1 MVEFFDVGRGVEE
14 VGGVE
19 KKMLRQHS
27 TRFLDADADG
37 TEMKSTYASAAT
49 GNESKAAKQQSIRRA
64 RQTTMLRPIEM
75 AMRRRTKLKMKVG
88 EVEGMLSFGLEKS
101 NTLHLS
107 EDANGVRRALFRRID
122 DLAESRK
129 DDDSSY
135 FSAINK
141 GEKVLVVVPI
151 PAGYEAGGWRCHA
164 IVDGNKCLQPNKAR
178 DEFCISC
185 QSQKPK
191 LKPQFEHLR
200 LLSPSIQ
207 AESQE
212 YLRIIRESDM
222 ELSKCEAAE
231 KEARERLSR
240 VTAARIN
247 EVNGDLSS
255 DDEAEEDD
263 EALMMNI
270 ELVQT
275 GAWQKV
281 SAAAVLS
288 MIAPRKKKAEQLYH
302 AARADLSI
310 MIQSSFNLAVPH
322 IQKVVRGFILRAS
335 LERIRQE
342 CKEAAEFAAAVEIQR
357 IIRSALASQETNH
370 LRVKKSNKMATRI
383 QCLVLRRS
391 SYLEKMR
398 RWTIYVEYLRGK
410 AATKIQSL

>member
-1 MVEFFDVGRGVEE
+1 
-14 VGGVE
+14 
-19 KKMLRQHS
+19 
-27 TRFLDADADG
+27 
-37 TEMKSTYASAAT
+37 
-49 GNESKAAKQQSIRRA
+49 
-64 RQTTMLRPIEM
+64 
-75 AMRRRTKLKMKVG
+75 
-88 EVEGMLSFGLEKS
+88 
-101 NTLHLS
+101 LS
-107 EDANGVRRALFRRID
+107 EDATGVRRALFRRID

-247 EVNGDLSS
+247 E
-255 DDEAEEDD
+255 EEDD